1 MRVLHRVDVDQA
13 FASLALDAEIDRT
26 AVTSRDAALATE
38 IVYGSLRARPHLD
51 SAVNATIS
59 NDVSQLD
66 PLTRAALRAAVYQIN
81 HLGRVPVH
89 AIVNDAVAFIR
100 EQRGPRLAGFVN
112 AVLRKLVVNRP
123 ENPQPPRS
131 LSIPSWLSSALAAC
145 LSPERLD
152 SVTRTKP
159 LPPPVSLRVNTE
171 RIGRNE
177 LAHLIHESV
186 ADAKVDL
193 GTLSPYSLLVR
204 AGGNPRR
211 LPGYKRGYFAVQEEG
226 AQLVGLLTGARAG
239 ECVADVC
246 AGHGGKTAL
255 LSSMVGIK
263 GRVTAIDIDQD
274 KLERIYPE
282 LRRLGL
288 ESHQVDIEAIDISV
302 GLGGLKAIYDRV
314 LVDAPCTGIGTIHRR
329 PDLLFRLTVNDSD
342 RMKET
347 QIAILER
354 AAQLVRPRGRLI
366 YAVCSPMPAEG
377 ALVARA
383 IEDNYPKLRRVL
395 SDQRSLHALYDA
407 DGVARI
413 GAWNSGNS
421 ISSPD
426 MYQII
431 QWEVG

>member
-13 FASLALDAEIDRT
+13 FASMALDAEIDR
-26 AVTSRDAALATE
+26 AIVESRDAALATE
-38 IVYGSLRARPHLD
+38 IVYGTLRVLPDLD
-51 SAVNATIS
+51 SAIKAYIS
-59 NDVSQLD
+59 TDISKLD
-66 PLTRAALRAAVYQIN
+66 PLTRAALRTAVYQIN

-89 AIVNDAVAFIR
+89 AIVNDAVSFIR

-123 ENPQPPRS
+123 ENPQPPQS
-131 LSIPSWLSSALAAC
+131 LTIPAWLSSALADC

-152 SVTRTKP
+152 SVTRSKP
-159 LPPPVSLRVNTE
+159 LPPPISLRVNTE
-171 RIGRNE
+171 RISRE
-177 LAHLIHESV
+177 KLAHLIQESI
-186 ADAKVDL
+186 ADVKVEL
-193 GTLSPYSLLVR
+193 GTLSPHSILIQG
-204 AGGNPRR
+204 GGNPRR
-211 LPGYKRGYFAVQEEG
+211 LPGYERGYFAVQEEG
-226 AQLVGLLTGARAG
+226 AQLVGLLTGARTG

-255 LSSMVGIK
+255 LSSMVGSE
-263 GRVTAIDIDQD
+263 GRITAIDIEQD

-282 LRRLGL
+282 LLRLGL
-288 ESHQVDIEAIDISV
+288 ENHQVDIEAIDISI

-329 PDLLFRLTVNDSD
+329 PDLLLRLTVNDSD

-347 QIAILER
+347 QIAILEG
-354 AAQLVRPRGRLI
+354 AARLVRPKGRLI
-366 YAVCSPMPAEG
+366 YAVCSPMDAEG
-377 ALVARA
+377 GQVARV
-383 IEDNYPKLRRVL
+383 IEDKYSKLRRVL
-395 SDQRSLHALYDA
+395 SDQRSLHFLYDA

-413 GAWNSGNS
+413 GPWNSDNS